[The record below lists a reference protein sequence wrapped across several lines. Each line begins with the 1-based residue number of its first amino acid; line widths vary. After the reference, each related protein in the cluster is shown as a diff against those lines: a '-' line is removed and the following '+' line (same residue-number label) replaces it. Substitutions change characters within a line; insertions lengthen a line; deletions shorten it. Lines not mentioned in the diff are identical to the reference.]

1 MADKVCGIR
10 KEKWEVSEG
19 NHMRRGFM
27 TYISQQLLGGL
38 QITEGEMVGAC
49 SLYKGKREIV
59 QVFVGETWK
68 TILTGRSRHRGDLI
82 LD

>member
-38 QITEGEMVGAC
+38 
-49 SLYKGKREIV
+49 
-59 QVFVGETWK
+59 
-68 TILTGRSRHRGDLI
+68 
-82 LD
+82 